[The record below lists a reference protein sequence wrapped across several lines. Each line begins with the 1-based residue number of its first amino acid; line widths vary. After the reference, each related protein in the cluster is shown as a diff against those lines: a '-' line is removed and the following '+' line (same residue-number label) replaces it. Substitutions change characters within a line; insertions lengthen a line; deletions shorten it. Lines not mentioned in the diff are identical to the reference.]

1 MFLDFGIVGNLS
13 DENKYLLLQLFIG
26 ISLNSV
32 RMISD
37 AVVKMGVVRSSVNI
51 LELERALQ
59 SYLDK
64 YLALSLKKVVIAE
77 VINEF
82 FEILLSYKIVIPPD
96 LTTLGKT
103 FIVLEG
109 VIETLDEESNILELA
124 TPIAKKL
131 VLRFIEPSYI
141 ARYVSPSVFDT
152 ANALLDAP
160 TILWTL
166 SENCATTTMLSN

>member
-1 MFLDFGIVGNLS
+1 M
-13 DENKYLLLQLFIG
+13 
-26 ISLNSV
+26 
-32 RMISD
+32 
-37 AVVKMGVVRSSVNI
+37 
-51 LELERALQ
+51 
-59 SYLDK
+59 
-64 YLALSLKKVVIAE
+64 VIAE